1 VVLTTVGLRLCNAE
15 RGGEADLILAGT
27 NKQSDWHGRTP
38 DSCFFQKLGTTT
50 AMYFASFLDFGKRSA
65 HAFTSK
71 TLSDDVEIWFKSINA
86 FPSISSLCWSSPG
99 NTVMKSFSTGFSYV
113 AM

>member
-1 VVLTTVGLRLCNAE
+1 VLLTTVGLRLCNAE

-38 DSCFFQKLGTTT
+38 ESCFFQKLSSTA
-50 AMYFASFLDFGKRSA
+50 AMYFAFFPAFGKRSA
-65 HAFTSK
+65 YAFTSK
-71 TLSDDVEIWFKSINA
+71 TLSDDFEIWFKAPMRFLA
-86 FPSISSLCWSSPG
+86 FQVYVEVALEIPQ
-99 NTVMKSFSTGFSYV
+99 MKSFSTGFSYV

>member
-38 DSCFFQKLGTTT
+38 DSCFFKKLGTTT

-65 HAFTSK
+65 HAFTLK